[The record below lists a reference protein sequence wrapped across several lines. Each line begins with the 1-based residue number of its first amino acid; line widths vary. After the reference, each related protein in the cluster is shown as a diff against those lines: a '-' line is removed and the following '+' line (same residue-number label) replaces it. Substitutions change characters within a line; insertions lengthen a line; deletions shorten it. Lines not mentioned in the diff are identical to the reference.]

1 MTNELDNFVSDK
13 IDERDAIKIKLISTF
28 CLVSSLVR
36 MEDQNNT
43 CQFSADDE

>member
-1 MTNELDNFVSDK
+1 MMNEMDNFVSNK
-13 IDERDAIKIKLISTF
+13 INERDAIKIKLISTF
-28 CLVSSLVR
+28 ILVSSLDR